1 MPQEQVFYFFIVLAV
16 VIAIVFVAVGW
27 STRQA
32 REVHSGPAYKL
43 RKLFFVGLSVVFLG
57 LLAVTLPRTPYSA
70 EIASPD
76 RIVHVVGKQFAFALS
91 ESPIS
96 TEKEWEEG
104 TYSAPVEVPAG
115 TSVEFRVTSLDVNH
129 SFGLYSPGH
138 HLIAQT
144 QAMPGY
150 VNRLRVRL
158 DEPGRYAVLCLEMCG
173 MDHHK
178 MRAVMDVK

>member
-1 MPQEQVFYFFIVLAV
+1 MPQEQVFFFFIVVMAFIAAV
-16 VIAIVFVAVGW
+16 FFAVGW

-32 REVHSGPAYKL
+32 REVHAGAAHRL
-43 RKLFFVGLSVVFLG
+43 RKVFFVALSAAFLA

-70 EIASPD
+70 EISQPD

-115 TSVEFRVTSLDVNH
+115 ASVEFRVMSLDVNH
-129 SFGLYSPGH
+129 SFALYSPSH
-138 HLIAQT
+138 RLIAQT

-150 VNRLRVRL
+150 VNRLRLRL
-158 DEPGRYAVLCLEMCG
+158 VEPGRHTVLCLEMCG

-178 MRAVMDVK
+178 MRAVLDVK

>member
-1 MPQEQVFYFFIVLAV
+1 MPQEQVFYFFLVLTG
-16 VIAIVFVAVGW
+16 VIAIVFLAVGL
-27 STRQA
+27 STQRA
-32 REVHSGPAYKL
+32 REIPAGAAYKL
-43 RKLFFVGLSVVFLG
+43 RKTFFFGLSILFLV
-57 LLAVTLPRTPYSA
+57 LLAVTLPRVPYSA
-70 EIASPD
+70 EVASPD

-91 ESPIS
+91 ETPIS

-115 TSVEFRVTSLDVNH
+115 ASVEFRVMSLDVNH
-129 SFGLYSPGH
+129 SFGLYSPSH
-138 HLIAQT
+138 HLLAQT

-150 VNRLRVRL
+150 VNRLRLRL
-158 DEPGRYAVLCLEMCG
+158 QERGRYTVLCLEMCG